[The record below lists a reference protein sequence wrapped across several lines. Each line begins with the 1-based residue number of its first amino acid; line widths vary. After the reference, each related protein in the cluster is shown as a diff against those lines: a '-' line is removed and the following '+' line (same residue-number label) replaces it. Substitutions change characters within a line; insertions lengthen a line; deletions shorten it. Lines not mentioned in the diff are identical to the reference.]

1 MDKGKESKAEVQKSF
16 DKIKE
21 LAKVPKC
28 KLVFLDDGKGG
39 LKASV
44 VCATKDDVGV
54 ASKAIIEGIT
64 IELKPEV
71 KTEVSE

>member
-1 MDKGKESKAEVQKSF
+1 MDKGKDAKAEVQKALE
-16 DKIKE
+16 KIKE

-28 KLVFLDDGKGG
+28 KLVFTDDGAGG

-44 VCATKDDVGV
+44 VCATKDDVGI
-54 ASKAIIEGIT
+54 ASKAIIAGIE

-71 KTEVSE
+71 KIVE